1 MMQHLLYAPDP
12 TFTGS
17 CYGIDFCDGVG
28 LCDNDFLAGFLC
40 AKGFTTIPEE
50 CAEVGGTAAENA
62 TVRNIP
68 EIPDNLDGMRL
79 DELVTLARSLGV
91 SLAGIPQGNR
101 EKLVAAIRSFPIK
114 CRATA

>member
-1 MMQHLLYAPDP
+1 MMKHILYAPDP
-12 TFTGS
+12 TFTGC

-50 CAEVGGTAAENA
+50 CAEDGGGTVAKNA
-62 TVRNIP
+62 TVP
-68 EIPDNLDGMRL
+68 DIPDNLDGMRL

-114 CRATA
+114 

>member
-1 MMQHLLYAPDP
+1 MMKHILYAPDP

-17 CYGIDFCDGVG
+17 CYGMEFCDGVG

-40 AKGFTTIPEE
+40 AKGFTTIPEKGSE
-50 CAEVGGTAAENA
+50 CGEAVAKKAI
-62 TVRNIP
+62 VPSIP
-68 EIPDNLDGMRL
+68 EISDHLDDLRL

-101 EKLVAAIRSFPIK
+101 EKLVAAIK
-114 CRATA
+114 AVTDGG